1 MNLRSS
7 EPFKRVLFSPSY
19 RSLSISSLPSLQD
32 LQAWQQNGV
41 SYLLNVSG
49 IDIKDLYSEKDLKPF
64 GITQTTFADVFSA
77 GVLVD
82 ANISLETV
90 TTDAYLQLS
99 TEEHRQA
106 FLKAVQ
112 TLVEQLK
119 SHTPTCVFCHRGQG
133 RSPLVAAAAAGQF
146 YRESIPEA
154 IARIRIIRPP
164 ALFTDI
170 SVSALLWCIEQ
181 QAKS

>member
-1 MNLRSS
+1 
-7 EPFKRVLFSPSY
+7 
-19 RSLSISSLPSLQD
+19 LPSLQD
-32 LQAWQQNGV
+32 LRLWQSNGIGH
-41 SYLLNVSG
+41 LLNVSG
-49 IDIKDLYSEKDLKPF
+49 IDIRDIYAEKDLKPF
-64 GITQTTFADVFSA
+64 SITQTTFADVFSA

-82 ANISLETV
+82 ADIPLETV
-90 TTDAYLQLS
+90 TTDVYLQLS
-99 TEEHRQA
+99 TEEHRLA
-106 FLKAVQ
+106 FLTAVQ
-112 TLVEQLK
+112 TLIEQLK

-133 RSPLVAAAAAGQF
+133 RSPLVAAAATGLF